1 MREQFKEKN
10 SCEKNYCTINEY
22 ISIQRYENEEKIT
35 IYVRNEPLISIPG
48 SGFPSFEYALQE
60 LNDNLVG
67 QKNILENNK
76 TKIIF
81 QEIVLSLN
89 NWSKNDYDTNLLNYK
104 IAFPL
109 LKKLREVGKTKFQII
124 FQQEIL
130 KRYSTSLSEVK
141 EYLEQEG
148 YLNIIGDF
156 F

>member
-1 MREQFKEKN
+1 MREQFKEN
-10 SCEKNYCTINEY
+10 TSCEKTYCVVNEY
-22 ISIQRYENEEKIT
+22 ISIQRYENEAKIT

-81 QEIVLSLN
+81 QKLILSLN
-89 NWSKNDYDTNLLNYK
+89 IWSKNDYDTNLLNYK

-148 YLNIIGDF
+148 YLNLIGDF